1 MWRDTNVLPGIV
13 NMLKGHLATSLW
25 LYIRDCQGR
34 VAWASLCLKT
44 KLLCAKKRTE
54 AELDF
59 TGTFT
64 VISCWTVGLTLR
76 QPLSWCKCLLS
87 WESEQLRTKMVSREV
102 FFFFFF
108 VDDVSG
114 ARYLKKK
121 KIWNRV
127 DCQRSEKKKIQNTQ
141 KIKRTLFNKTK
152 EDETCKFSR

>member
-34 VAWASLCLKT
+34 VAWACLCLKT

-102 FFFFFF
+102 FFFFFLCRRCF
-108 VDDVSG
+108 RCAVF
-114 ARYLKKK
+114 KKK
-121 KIWNRV
+121 KK
-127 DCQRSEKKKIQNTQ
+127 SETELTASVLKKKIQNTQ